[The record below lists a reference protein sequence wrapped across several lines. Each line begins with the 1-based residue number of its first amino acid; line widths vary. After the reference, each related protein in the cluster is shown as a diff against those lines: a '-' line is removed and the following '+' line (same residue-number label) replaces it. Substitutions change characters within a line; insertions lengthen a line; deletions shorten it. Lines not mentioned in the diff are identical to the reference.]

1 MEGTGAG
8 GMWLQGGLDSRERR
22 GEDVGGG
29 GGWGGGWIGLETCA
43 GGRFFKVFKL
53 EAEGP
58 KGRIGVEEEKRSGA
72 WRMERVAMCRGNVES
87 ERPGGKFERKGGR

>member
-29 GGWGGGWIGLETCA
+29 GGWGGGGWIGLETCA

-58 KGRIGVEEEKRSGA
+58 KGRIGVEEEKRRREAGLGG
-72 WRMERVAMCRGNVES
+72 WREWRFAGVT
-87 ERPGGKFERKGGR
+87 